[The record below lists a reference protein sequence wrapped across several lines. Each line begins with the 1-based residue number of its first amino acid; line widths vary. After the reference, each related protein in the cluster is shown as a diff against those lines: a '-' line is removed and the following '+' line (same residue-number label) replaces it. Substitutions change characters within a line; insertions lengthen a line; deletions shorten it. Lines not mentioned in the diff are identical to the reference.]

1 MVAPS
6 PDPLGGRPVAEK
18 TGPHPLVG
26 ASEIAAKLRQP
37 LNQLGAAH
45 SLLGEERPTR
55 DTRDTRA
62 KGASVGATQAK
73 AVVQAPQSLDER
85 PAPGKPTN
93 GVSRGSAQVPS
104 RRAALVVVV
113 EDGSDGKSF
122 DLATNEATIGRTEGD
137 IVLFDDPFV
146 SPKHAIVA
154 ERDGR
159 WFVRDLDS
167 LNRVYVRARG
177 RKPLRD
183 GDLILLGSQVLSFH
197 LVTEEERL
205 TTPAIQHG
213 TKVFGSK
220 PVPIIARLEQRTVA
234 GLIGDVYH
242 LRRDESVLGREVGD
256 IVFTADAFLSRRH
269 AAIRRDP
276 ATGAFSIEDL
286 DSSNGTYVAIR
297 READLHSNDKLR
309 VGQHLFRFEIRP

>member
-1 MVAPS
+1 VVALS

-37 LNQLGAAH
+37 MNQLGAAKA
-45 SLLGEERPTR
+45 LLSDERPTG

-62 KGASVGATQAK
+62 KGPASPA
-73 AVVQAPQSLDER
+73 APAAAELR
-85 PAPGKPTN
+85 PAPGQSTVSA
-93 GVSRGSAQVPS
+93 GVPRATT

-122 DLATNEATIGRTEGD
+122 DLSTAEATIGRTEGE

-146 SPKHAIVA
+146 SPKHAVVA

-167 LNRVYVRARG
+167 LNRVYLRARG

-205 TTPAIQHG
+205 TTPAVQHG

-220 PVPIIARLEQRTVA
+220 PVPTIARLEQRTVA
-234 GLIGDVYH
+234 GLVSDVYH
-242 LRRDESVLGREVGD
+242 LHRDESVLGREVGD
-256 IVFTADAFLSRRH
+256 IVFTTDAFLSRRH
-269 AAIRRDP
+269 ATIRRDP

-297 READLHSNDKLR
+297 KEAELHSNDKLR
-309 VGQHLFRFEIRP
+309 VGQHLFRFETRS